1 MALFDVPGWTISDEP
16 VSVVP
21 KRRKRSSGHD
31 PEKVS
36 FKLASANIEKLMEQ
50 LVASPAAGSTPVTG
64 KSGVVS
70 ARCDQPPKK
79 NCKHAKGNENRQ
91 PHNSCLAA
99 RRWLEPRKDLSPL
112 APLSITVSIS
122 GDDGGVCNFLAILDQ
137 GLLKSHSLLK
147 YAKRGASILIA
158 TSWLVPGLVSNPSTE
173 AVSLFRD
180 EGLHLYINDARSMA
194 FDVGP
199 HGE

>member
-1 MALFDVPGWTISDEP
+1 
-16 VSVVP
+16 
-21 KRRKRSSGHD
+21 
-31 PEKVS
+31 
-36 FKLASANIEKLMEQ
+36 
-50 LVASPAAGSTPVTG
+50 
-64 KSGVVS
+64 
-70 ARCDQPPKK
+70 
-79 NCKHAKGNENRQ
+79 
-91 PHNSCLAA
+91 
-99 RRWLEPRKDLSPL
+99 
-112 APLSITVSIS
+112 VSIS

-158 TSWLVPGLVSNPSTE
+158 TSWLVPELVSNPSTE